1 MSMLRS
7 LLVLL
12 CSALAFAQS
21 EPPKAFVHDFG
32 APGAKGSFR
41 AQFAPAGGGM
51 VFLQAAD
58 HFVNL
63 AAARKE
69 TKDGNDYLLL
79 AFNGRDHALRLSVA
93 NGSNAFLVDPADAAA
108 IWTTTASGNVVTMTY
123 DGGAGLV
130 LEKVWRHDPAW
141 RGFEFEI
148 ALKNKDS
155 TAVGSLDLVL
165 GGPALVVPNESG
177 LFGTLSVA
185 IAAPSSGDALHVVPV
200 AGQVQ
205 KLAVDP
211 AQLSFAGSTNR
222 FFAAFLWPKDPA
234 AQQALRSFEV
244 DTVPAYPLDDQGML
258 ANSSTRVRYGMQLA
272 IPAAGAETRVKF
284 GLFFGPKSYRQFSM
298 LSFAGSTN
306 RFFAAFLW
314 PKDQAAQ
321 QALRSF
327 EVDTVPAYP
336 LDDQGMLANSSTRV
350 RYGMQLAIPAAGAE
364 TRVKFGLFFGPKSY
378 RQFSMLPEPE
388 RFAPILDVDLNA
400 PCCFSV
406 TVPGGR
412 PMAKLL
418 LKVLGWFHD
427 LVGNWGVAI
436 MLLTILVRSL
446 LLPVNFKMQKSMRAY
461 SARMAVLK
469 PKLDALK
476 QKHGDDKAAYQ
487 QAMIAF
493 QRENKM
499 LPPLGG
505 CLPIVLTMPIY
516 LGLFT
521 ALRTAYDVRQ
531 QPFFGWIEDLSRP
544 DGLFSLGFWPDQFNL
559 LPILWIAL
567 MLIQMLRQPL
577 PTDPQQRQTMQM
589 TRFMPLIFGVMLYNY
604 AAALLVYMVTSMLWT
619 FVESAIIKKVL
630 GPIDPNV
637 AALTPQTF

>member
-32 APGAKGSFR
+32 APGAQGSFR
-41 AQFAPAGGGM
+41 AQFAPAGGGL

-79 AFNGRDHALRLSVA
+79 AFNGRDHALRLSIA

-148 ALKNKDS
+148 AVKNSNS
-155 TAVGSLDLVL
+155 TAVGSLDVVL
-165 GGPALVVPNESG
+165 GGPALVVPHESG

-185 IAAPSSGDALHVVPV
+185 IAAPTGGDALHVVPV

-222 FFAAFLWPKDPA
+222 FFGAFLWPKDQA
-234 AQQALRSFEV
+234 ARQALRSFEV

-272 IPAAGAETRVKF
+272 IPAAGAETRLKF
-284 GLFFGPKSYRQFSM
+284 GLFFGPKSYREFS
-298 LSFAGSTN
+298 
-306 RFFAAFLW
+306 
-314 PKDQAAQ
+314 K
-321 QALRSF
+321 
-327 EVDTVPAYP
+327 
-336 LDDQGMLANSSTRV
+336 
-350 RYGMQLAIPAAGAE
+350 
-364 TRVKFGLFFGPKSY
+364 
-378 RQFSMLPEPE
+378 LPEPE

-400 PCCFSV
+400 PCCFSI

-436 MLLTILVRSL
+436 MLLTILVRTL
-446 LLPVNFKMQKSMRAY
+446 LLPVNFKMQKSMRVY

-469 PKLDALK
+469 PKLDAIK

-544 DGLFSLGFWPDQFNL
+544 DGLFALGFWPDLFNL

-567 MLIQMLRQPL
+567 MMIQMLRQPL

>member
-7 LLVLL
+7 LFVLL

-32 APGAKGSFR
+32 APGAVGSFR
-41 AQFAPAGGGM
+41 AKIAPAGGGL

-58 HFVNL
+58 HFINL

-69 TKDGNDYLLL
+69 TKSGADYLLL
-79 AFNGRDHALRLSVA
+79 AFNGADHALRLGLGAASASSSSFV
-93 NGSNAFLVDPADAAA
+93 VDPADARA
-108 IWTTTASGNVVTMTY
+108 IWTTTADGDRVTFTL

-130 LEKVWRHDPAW
+130 LEKVLRHDPRW
-141 RGFEFEI
+141 RGFELEI
-148 ALKNKDS
+148 ALKNTGS
-155 TAVGSLDLVL
+155 TATGSLDFVL
-165 GGPALVVPNESG
+165 GGPALVVPHESG

-185 IAAPSSGDALHVVPV
+185 IAVPVVGDALHVVPA
-200 AGQVQ
+200 AGTVQ
-205 KLAVDP
+205 RLAVDP

-222 FFAAFLWPKDPA
+222 FFGAFLWPKDGA
-234 AQQALRSFEV
+234 AQQVLRSFDV
-244 DTVPAYPLDDQGML
+244 DTVPAYADTDTGMQP
-258 ANSSTRVRYGMQLA
+258 NTGTRVRYGMQLA

-284 GLFFGPKSYRQFSM
+284 GLYFGPKSYRVFS
-298 LSFAGSTN
+298 T
-306 RFFAAFLW
+306 
-314 PKDQAAQ
+314 
-321 QALRSF
+321 
-327 EVDTVPAYP
+327 
-336 LDDQGMLANSSTRV
+336 
-350 RYGMQLAIPAAGAE
+350 
-364 TRVKFGLFFGPKSY
+364 
-378 RQFSMLPEPE
+378 LPEPE

-406 TVPGGR
+406 TMPGGR

-436 MLLTILVRSL
+436 MMLTILVRSL
-446 LLPVNFKMQKSMRAY
+446 LAPLNFRMQKSMRAY

-469 PKLDALK
+469 PKLDAIK

-487 QAMIAF
+487 QAMVAF
-493 QRENKM
+493 QREHKM

-505 CLPIVLTMPIY
+505 CLPIFLTMPIY
-516 LGLFT
+516 IGLFT

-531 QPFFGWIEDLSRP
+531 QPFFGWIEDLSRS
-544 DGLFSLGFWPDQFNL
+544 DELFSLPFWPEQFNL

-567 MLIQMLRQPL
+567 MVVQMLRQPM
-577 PTDPQQRQTMQM
+577 PTDPQQRQQMQIM
-589 TRFMPLIFGVMLYNY
+589 RFMPLIFGVMLYSY

-619 FVESAIIKKVL
+619 FVESAITKKIL